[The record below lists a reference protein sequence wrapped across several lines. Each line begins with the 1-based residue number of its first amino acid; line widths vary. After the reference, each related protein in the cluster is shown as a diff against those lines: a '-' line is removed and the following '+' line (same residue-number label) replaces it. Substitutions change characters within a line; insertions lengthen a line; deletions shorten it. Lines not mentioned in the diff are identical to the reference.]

1 MIAVGLVAA
10 AAAGGRGIVPVKPT
24 ATHTGTGQFT
34 LGAEY
39 SGDNV
44 YTVTAS
50 AGTATRSGNVVS
62 LSNANSVA
70 TITAKSAKGVTGS
83 SSLSVERRAITFTSF
98 VADSYETFTNSCPS
112 GYNFEDYGVQG
123 KFCVLYGSNEDSPP
137 AGFTKAHSEW
147 AKIT

>member
-83 SSLSVERRAITFTSF
+83 SSLSVERRAITFTT
-98 VADSYETFTNSCPS
+98 VVLDSYETFTGCPPN
-112 GYNFEDYGVQG
+112 YNFSDFGAQG
-123 KFCVLYGSNEDSPP
+123 TFCILYGSNEDSPP